1 MANLDTS
8 DKVFY
13 DEHKV
18 DADSTEKSLDGQES
32 PVHNEHADMTET
44 ERLKVRNARFATAVR
59 NSPIKQWSKESVH
72 LYFACFVSFL
82 CACANGY
89 DGSLFSGLSPMPY
102 YQSFFQSGTVGNKV
116 SLIFSMYTVG
126 SMIGA
131 FSAGPIADRF
141 GRRVGMFVGG
151 VVIITGMALTASAPS
166 INQLVGGRFVLGWG
180 ISIMTVAAPAYC
192 VEIAPPHWRGKMV
205 GTYNCGWFGGSIP
218 AAAIT
223 FGCLYINSDWSWRI
237 PMIFQGVPSMFVLV
251 GVWFIPESPRW
262 LMQNNRQE
270 EARAFLV
277 KYHGNNDT
285 NSEIVHLEWAEFT
298 ENIQFN
304 ASDKRW
310 WDYRALFATN
320 NARYRFLMVMLIS
333 VFGQFSGN
341 GLGYFNNVI
350 YANLG
355 YTSPAIQL
363 GLNLAGSCGSAVIGL
378 TAASFTDRLPRVR
391 TLAIGTLVCAILLA
405 INAGCNTVWA
415 NTPTDANGNAID
427 PPIRIAQ
434 LGLAAYFLFGFVYT
448 FAYTPLQGVYPTEN
462 LENTARAK
470 GLALSGVLVN
480 LIGFINTYAG
490 PIALQNIKNNYT
502 YVFVGWDIIEAIIW
516 ALCGVE
522 TQGRTLEELDEIYNQ
537 KYPPFASRRYSAEVA
552 VLKDGHAE
560 IVRDI

>member
-1 MANLDTS
+1 
-8 DKVFY
+8 
-13 DEHKV
+13 
-18 DADSTEKSLDGQES
+18 
-32 PVHNEHADMTET
+32 
-44 ERLKVRNARFATAVR
+44 
-59 NSPIKQWSKESVH
+59 
-72 LYFACFVSFL
+72 
-82 CACANGY
+82 
-89 DGSLFSGLSPMPY
+89 
-102 YQSFFQSGTVGNKV
+102 
-116 SLIFSMYTVG
+116 
-126 SMIGA
+126 
-131 FSAGPIADRF
+131 
-141 GRRVGMFVGG
+141 
-151 VVIITGMALTASAPS
+151 
-166 INQLVGGRFVLGWG
+166 
-180 ISIMTVAAPAYC
+180 
-192 VEIAPPHWRGKMV
+192 
-205 GTYNCGWFGGSIP
+205 
-218 AAAIT
+218 
-223 FGCLYINSDWSWRI
+223 
-237 PMIFQGVPSMFVLV
+237 
-251 GVWFIPESPRW
+251 
-262 LMQNNRQE
+262 
-270 EARAFLV
+270 
-277 KYHGNNDT
+277 
-285 NSEIVHLEWAEFT
+285 LEWREFQ
-298 ENIQFN
+298 ENIAFD

-310 WDYRALFATN
+310 WDYRALFMTS

-363 GLNLAGSCGSAVIGL
+363 GLNLAGSCGSAVVGL

-391 TLAIGTLVCAILLA
+391 TLAIGTFVCAILLG

-415 NTPTDANGNAID
+415 NTPVDANGIAIN

-480 LIGFINTYAG
+480 LINFINTYAG

-502 YVFVGWDIIEAIIW
+502 YVFVGWDIIESVIW

-537 KYPPFASRRYSAEVA
+537 KYPPFASRRYQAEVA

-560 IVRDI
+560 ILRVGDV